1 MTSARLDLQQ
11 AVEDLLALD
20 QLLLSSDLEETGS
33 GSLQE
38 FFAARPN
45 LLLLIPGAFISDL
58 LPAAYLAQCSILH
71 EFRADYA
78 VANNERSKFI
88 FIEFEHAK
96 EHSIFAVKATTKAHQ
111 SYQWSRSFEHGF
123 SQIVDWY
130 YRLDDYHRT
139 ARMQEHFGVL
149 AIRYVGLLVIGRD
162 CFLQRAGLTQRFE
175 WRRRHTV
182 INSLHVHCV
191 TFDELARE
199 LRTNCNRLLATAQWL
214 SR

>member
-123 SQIVDWY
+123 SQIVDW
-130 YRLDDYHRT
+130 
-139 ARMQEHFGVL
+139 
-149 AIRYVGLLVIGRD
+149 
-162 CFLQRAGLTQRFE
+162 
-175 WRRRHTV
+175 RRRHTV